1 MILWTRGRL
10 SCSEALGGARLICA
24 AQAYPRHSQ
33 TNAPKRHIH
42 LEKYT
47 ERGKKIEQW
56 VFFHVVTSISNVN
69 HYSPYIVVTFNAF
82 FLQL

>member
-1 MILWTRGRL
+1 MLDTLDARQAELLRGLW
-10 SCSEALGGARLICA
+10 GARLICA

-56 VFFHVVTSISNVN
+56 VFSM
-69 HYSPYIVVTFNAF
+69 
-82 FLQL
+82 L